1 MRKWSIFGVK
11 WRVYGYEWKSF
22 FDRNHTTRADM
33 YPFGC
38 QPVGACLPV
47 VIIIDDVCGWGEG
60 GLDGVFCLEIIT
72 SI

>member
-1 MRKWSIFGVK
+1 MGMSGKV
-11 WRVYGYEWKSF
+11 F

-33 YPFGC
+33 YPSGC

-60 GLDGVFCLEIIT
+60 DWTVC
-72 SI
+72 SV